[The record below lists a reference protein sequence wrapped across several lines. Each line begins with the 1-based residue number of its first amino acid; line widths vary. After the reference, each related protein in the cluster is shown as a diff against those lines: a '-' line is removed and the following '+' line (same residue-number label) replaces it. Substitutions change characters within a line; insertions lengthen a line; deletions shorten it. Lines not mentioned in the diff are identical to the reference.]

1 MLLIL
6 FFCNYHFL
14 LVNLLSFIIIII
26 INIKNYIKENL
37 IFSLFSF
44 LKFKNKNFCF
54 IKKYDIMQIFHIF
67 LQKNFI
73 KNYMIEKMDNTKYR
87 KKHNMK
93 RIILLIFMMIFL
105 PYVIVTLFI
114 EEKEIKF
121 YFKDEKEIRVKK
133 EDNKI
138 INVPFEEYIVGVV
151 SGEMPINFELEALKA
166 QAVAARSYAYIKMNE
181 NKENDYD
188 VVDTI
193 MNQVYLDE
201 KTLKE
206 KWKNDYIKNINKVKT
221 AILETKGEYM
231 DYHGEIVEALF
242 FSTSTGKTEN
252 VEEVFSENLPYL
264 RSVDSSFD
272 EEISPVFNDQKS
284 FTLKDFYQKLSLRYQ
299 DKLNI
304 NVLETTS
311 TGRIKKILINN
322 KVFSGNEVA
331 NFLSLRSSYFSIEQK
346 DNQII
351 VHTKGFGHGVGM
363 SQYGAEALAKKGYHY
378 QDILKHY
385 YTDIEIKRK

>member
-1 MLLIL
+1 
-6 FFCNYHFL
+6 
-14 LVNLLSFIIIII
+14 
-26 INIKNYIKENL
+26 
-37 IFSLFSF
+37 
-44 LKFKNKNFCF
+44 
-54 IKKYDIMQIFHIF
+54 MQIFHIF
-67 LQKNFI
+67 LQKNFT

-105 PYVIVTLFI
+105 PYIIVTLFI

-121 YFKDEKEIRVKK
+121 YFKDEKKIRVKR
-133 EDNKI
+133 EDNTI

-151 SGEMPINFELEALKA
+151 SGEMPINFEIEALKA

-284 FTLKDFYQKLSLRYQ
+284 FTLKDFYQKLGLTYQ

-331 NFLSLRSSYFSIEQK
+331 NFLSLRSSYFSIKQK

-363 SQYGAEALAKKGYHY
+363 SQYGAEALAKKGYSY
-378 QDILKHY
+378 IDILKHY
-385 YTDIEIKRK
+385 YTDIEIKKK

>member
-26 INIKNYIKENL
+26 INIKNYIRENL

-44 LKFKNKNFCF
+44 LKFKNKHFCF